1 MLDSRRANL
10 AIVSYVT
17 VCAKRRSWFT
27 SLTYMPVGNAEDGQK
42 DKSVAHV
49 IKCTFLNLIAIQK
62 TMTLLTVGINY
73 NTAPVSIR
81 ERLAF
86 PAEILDS
93 SLKELWRLKDISEA
107 AILSTCNRTEFY
119 CEANTENQQIL
130 IDWVAD
136 HRKIKPTDFTPYL
149 YSHIDSELIRH
160 MFRVACGLD
169 SMILGEPQILGQM
182 KGAYQAAYDAG
193 TLGKHLGRLFQHT
206 FAAAKKVRTDTAI
219 GSSPVSVAF
228 AAVQLAQ
235 QIFDKLGEQTAILIG
250 AGETIELTARHL
262 VQQGIGRIIIANRTY
277 DKAHALAMRFNGY
290 AIALAELPLHLAEA
304 DIVVSSTASQLPI
317 LGKGRVE
324 SAIKKRKHK
333 PMFMVDLAVPRDIE
347 AEVEQLDDVYL
358 YTVDDLQNTIDQNM
372 DNRRRAA
379 EQAEEIIDTQVE
391 NFLAWLRAQ
400 GAQTTIKDF
409 RLQAELTRDET
420 LTKTLGLLNS
430 GMAPEEA
437 LKRLAHTLTNKLIHT
452 PSAQIRE
459 AGANE
464 RHDLIA
470 AAREIF
476 KLNTTQ

>member
-1 MLDSRRANL
+1 
-10 AIVSYVT
+10 
-17 VCAKRRSWFT
+17 
-27 SLTYMPVGNAEDGQK
+27 
-42 DKSVAHV
+42 
-49 IKCTFLNLIAIQK
+49 
-62 TMTLLTVGINY
+62 MTLLAVGINY

-86 PAEILDS
+86 PADILET
-93 SLKELWRLKDISEA
+93 SLQDLWRLNGISEA

-119 CEANTENQQIL
+119 CESPIENKQIL

-136 HRKIKPTDFTPYL
+136 NRNIKSADFVPYL
-149 YSHIDSELIRH
+149 YTHQDSQLIRH

-169 SMILGEPQILGQM
+169 SMVLGEPQILGQM
-182 KGAYQAAYDAG
+182 KTAYQAASEAG
-193 TLGKHLGRLFQHT
+193 TLGKYLGKLFQYT
-206 FAAAKKVRTDTAI
+206 FSAAKKVRTDTAI
-219 GSSPVSVAF
+219 GSSPVSIAF

-235 QIFDKLGEQTAILIG
+235 QIFDKLSEQTAILIG

-262 VQQGIGRIIIANRTY
+262 SQHGIGRIIIANRTF
-277 DKAHALAMRFNGY
+277 DKAHALASRFNGY
-290 AIALAELPLHLAEA
+290 AISLTELPTHLAEA

-317 LGKGRVE
+317 LGKGSVE

-347 AEVEQLDDVYL
+347 AEVEQLKDVYL

-379 EQAEEIIDTQVE
+379 LQAEEIIDTEVE
-391 NFLAWLRAQ
+391 HFLSWLRAQ
-400 GAQTTIKDF
+400 GAQNTIRDY
-409 RLQAELTRDET
+409 RVQAESIRDEA
-420 LTKTLGLLNS
+420 LTKTLKMLNNGLS
-430 GMAPEEA
+430 AEEA
-437 LKRLAHTLTNKLIHT
+437 LNRLAHSLTNKLIHT
-452 PSAQIRE
+452 PSTQIRE

-476 KLNTTQ
+476 KLSSTQ